1 MNAIVR
7 NSISNRNDIPVICRE
22 TLKCIGTLDG
32 SLEAL
37 SVLADKTVEQFVN
50 AKRTSMPFLKNGMAV
65 RVDDKSCGDKRKGSD
80 SVDIERPKEKKG
92 RNGKKNIE
100 KEKDSK
106 SNEQKLQEQIG
117 THKDL
122 IENISARKVTLAT
135 RAYDFLDHAV
145 KCVDEDIR
153 MIERAMKLNG
163 YDIPISDDS
172 DVNNI
177 SIVGKKKELEPVYC
191 TCRNIAHG
199 DMISC
204 DNEKC
209 NIEWFHFACVG
220 LTKLPKGDWFCKVC
234 KANLRNRL

>member
-122 IENISARKVTLAT
+122 IENITGEKAKQDEEINQKSVDAMIDSAIGSDDDPFK
-135 RAYDFLDHAV
+135 
-145 KCVDEDIR
+145 
-153 MIERAMKLNG
+153 
-163 YDIPISDDS
+163 DIPKAT
-172 DVNNI
+172 
-177 SIVGKKKELEPVYC
+177 GLL
-191 TCRNIAHG
+191 
-199 DMISC
+199 
-204 DNEKC
+204 DN
-209 NIEWFHFACVG
+209 
-220 LTKLPKGDWFCKVC
+220 L
-234 KANLRNRL
+234 